1 MYIEKFKKIVIKIG
15 SSILIDEKE
24 INEKINVLR
33 KGIKKKIF
41 MISALKHLG
50 LKDMKKNLFSYVL

>member
-1 MYIEKFKKIVIKIG
+1 MIN
-15 SSILIDEKE
+15 EKE